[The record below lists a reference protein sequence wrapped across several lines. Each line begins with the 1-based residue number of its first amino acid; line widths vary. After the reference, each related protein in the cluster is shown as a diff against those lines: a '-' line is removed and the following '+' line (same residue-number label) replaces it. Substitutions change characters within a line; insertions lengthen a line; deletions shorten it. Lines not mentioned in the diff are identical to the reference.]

1 MNKPYLREE
10 TIAAI
15 STPEGE
21 GGIAVIRISGKNSE
35 TILNRIFRRKNTE
48 RGNPTENLENR
59 RVYHGDIIE
68 PSDGS
73 TIDSVLV
80 MIMRAPNS
88 YTGENIAEIHT
99 HGGHIIPKK
108 ILEIITRSESR
119 VAMPGEFTQRAY
131 INGKMDLA
139 QAEAV
144 ADIISAQS
152 EISLKQAEK
161 RLRGELSDKIDIY
174 KDKILDMVAEIEAQ
188 IDFPEEDI
196 DPLVREDMKNR
207 STKLLNN
214 ISGFIETFNAGKIIK
229 NGVFTTILGK
239 PNVGKS
245 SLLNSMVREE
255 RAIVS
260 HLAGTTRDFIEET
273 VNVHG
278 IILKLVDTAGIRPTR
293 DNIENLGV
301 KIALDKAKQADFI
314 IMVLD
319 GSSELDKNDIKVL
332 KKGEVKNHIVV
343 VNKTDLDRKLD
354 EDALK
359 KYTTEDRIVYTSAKT
374 LTGLEELK
382 EKIYGLIT
390 NNQNLA
396 ESSELYLTD
405 IRHKR
410 ALEKAKD
417 HLKTFIET
425 VNQGKQLEIMS
436 IELRQT
442 LDYLGEIT
450 GEVTTEDILGKIFSK
465 FCIGK

>member
-1 MNKPYLREE
+1 MNKAYLSEE

-35 TILNRIFRRKNTE
+35 PILNRIFRRKNSK
-48 RGNPTENLENR
+48 RGDPTENLENR
-59 RVYHGDIIE
+59 RVCYGDIID
-68 PSDGS
+68 PSDDS
-73 TIDSVLV
+73 MIDSVLV

-88 YTGENIAEIHT
+88 YTGENIVEIHA

-108 ILEIITRSESR
+108 ILEIITKSESR
-119 VAMPGEFTQRAY
+119 VALPGEFTQRAY

-161 RLRGELSDKIDIY
+161 RLRGELSTKIDTY
-174 KDKILDMVAEIEAQ
+174 KDKVLDMVAEIEAQ

-196 DPLVREDMKNR
+196 DPLVKKDMKNK
-207 STKLLNN
+207 STELLND
-214 ISGFIETFNAGKIIK
+214 ISGFVETFNAGKIIK
-229 NGVFTTILGK
+229 NGVLTTILGK

-278 IILKLVDTAGIRPTR
+278 IILKLVDTAGIRSTK
-293 DNIENLGV
+293 DDIENIGV
-301 KIALDKAKQADFI
+301 KIALNKAEQAEFV

-319 GSSELDKNDIKVL
+319 GSNELDKNDIKVL
-332 KKGEVKNHIVV
+332 EKGGEKNHIIV

-354 EDALK
+354 SALLK
-359 KYTTEDRIVYTSAKT
+359 KYTTEDRIVYTSAKA

-382 EKIYGLIT
+382 ERIYNLIT

-425 VNQGKQLEIMS
+425 ISQDKQLEIMS

>member
-425 VNQGKQLEIMS
+425 VSQGKQLEIMS